1 MADAAINCV
10 AILDSIPSAELQ
22 IAKRLAEDLEDL
34 RFANSDTPGIRYTR
48 VESRDEV
55 FRELDFLAVA
65 ARDSGLLPLI
75 HMECHGSR
83 SGIQLAN
90 DETATWKELGE
101 RLSRIN
107 VETRM
112 NLMAVFAVCHATYL
126 TESFDLT
133 GPAPVWG
140 LVAPRGEISTGRVEA
155 DFGAMYRTLFRTLD
169 PSAALQALNTK
180 EGKPSYARIT
190 AETLFLMAWRSY
202 KRELCTHTMIEQ
214 RARAMRKTLK
224 AEQGSRS
231 VGLGKLRR
239 LLKRQEKPG
248 FEKMRDLYFMCDLYP
263 EHRQRFAVSY
273 NVAERYANEK
283 PAAKRPKRRRP
294 FRLR

>member
-1 MADAAINCV
+1 MADAAFNCV

-22 IAKRLAEDLEDL
+22 ISKRLAEDLEDL
-34 RFANSDTPGIRYTR
+34 RFANSNTPGIRYTR
-48 VESRDEV
+48 VESRDDL
-55 FRELDFLAVA
+55 FRELDLLADA
-65 ARDSGLLPLI
+65 ARDSGLRPLI

-83 SGIQLAN
+83 SGIQLAGC
-90 DETATWKELGE
+90 ETATWKELGE
-101 RLSRIN
+101 GLSRVN
-107 VETRM
+107 VETRL

-126 TESFDLT
+126 TESFDLS

-140 LVAPRGEISTGRVEA
+140 LIAPRGEISTGRVEA

-202 KRELCTHTMIEQ
+202 KREFCTPMKLEQ
-214 RARAMRKTLK
+214 RARAMRKKLI

-231 VGLGKLRR
+231 IGLGKLRR
-239 LLKRQEKPG
+239 LLKREEKPG
-248 FEKMRDLYFMCDLYP
+248 FERMRDLYFMCDIYP
-263 EHRQRFAVSY
+263 DHRRRFAVTY
-273 NVAERYANEK
+273 KAAERFANEN
-283 PAAKRPKRRRP
+283 PSTKRSKRQRP
-294 FRLR
+294 FRRR